1 MKITEVTVEEFT
13 SPSPIT
19 TGVEASL
26 DEALA
31 LMQEHRIR
39 HLPVMKDTKI
49 VGVISERDLLTHM
62 GRNWART
69 LMVEDIMNTSLL
81 TVYVNDNLGEVAFQL
96 SQEKKGSALV
106 LDLEGDLYGIFTT
119 TDALNALVEIV
130 YPECRTRGYWDRA

>member
-13 SPSPIT
+13 SPAPIT
-19 TGVEASL
+19 AEVESSL
-26 DEALA
+26 DTALA

-39 HLPVMKDTKI
+39 HLPVMKDNKI
-49 VGVISERDLLTHM
+49 VGVVSERDLLMHM

-130 YPECRTRGYWDRA
+130 YPECRTRGDWDRP

>member
-1 MKITEVTVEEFT
+1 MKISEVTVEEFT
-13 SPSPIT
+13 SPAPIT
-19 TGVEASL
+19 AEVEASL
-26 DEALA
+26 DTALA
-31 LMQEHRIR
+31 LMQKHRIR
-39 HLPVMKDTKI
+39 HLPAMKDNKV
-49 VGVISERDLLTHM
+49 VGVVSERDLLMHI

-69 LMVEDIMNTSLL
+69 LIVEDIMNTSLL

-130 YPECRTRGYWDRA
+130 YPESRSSWDWDRA